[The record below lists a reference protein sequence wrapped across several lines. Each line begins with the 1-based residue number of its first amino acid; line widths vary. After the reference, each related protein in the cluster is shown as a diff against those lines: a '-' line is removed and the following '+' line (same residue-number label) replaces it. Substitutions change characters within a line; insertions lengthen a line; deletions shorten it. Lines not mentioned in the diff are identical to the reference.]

1 MMNPIPRQATAG
13 ARQRGLLIIWFM
25 QFVTLGIF
33 FALTRL
39 MGVPVRAGNDNLRWF
54 LGVFGGATFALS
66 FMLKHILLGRAV
78 EQGRPDYITTA
89 YVIAFALCEA
99 AAIFALVNYFISGL
113 TMYLLFILAAVGLL
127 FHFPRRAHF
136 EAVTADTAQPAI
148 KSTLR

>member
-1 MMNPIPRQATAG
+1 MMNPPPRQATAG
-13 ARQRGLLIIWFM
+13 ARQRGLLIIWCM

-39 MGVPVRAGNDNLRWF
+39 LHVPVSAGNDNLRWF

-99 AAIFALVNYFISGL
+99 AAIFALINYFVSGM

-127 FHFPRRAHF
+127 FHFPRRTHF
-136 EAVTADTAQPAI
+136 EAAAPAGTAQGFNG
-148 KSTLR
+148 TLR